1 MVGKLELVRKRTV
14 LNAVRSYS
22 CVSNGRGL
30 VVKQSIAA
38 GTVVIALGKLAVITE
53 VKNTEQVSVRINDT
67 GETKIVAVADVE
79 IIPEEQETITQLTTY
94 DPADPKEAMK
104 LIAAAEQAVILKEY
118 FNGDMTQN
126 EAAQKLSLKKSAFYK
141 LASRF
146 NHALG
151 ALSIIKNSPGAKT
164 GSHRIPEA
172 VVAVVKECFDRHYQ
186 GAAASYSHVW
196 KQTQAACAEKGLPPP
211 GLSTVQRLI
220 KKMDPKIVFR
230 QKYGLDA
237 TNQRFQTRPG
247 YVHTDYPLQ
256 HAQMDHTRVDL
267 ILRAEHDRSLT
278 IGRPWVTLLIDVHTR
293 IILGFYLSMFAPSL
307 VSVQQTVCMA
317 ALPKKKSPPTL
328 PPMGL
333 AIPITGCLKNWAWT
347 MPQNFILRFWR
358 QD

>member
-1 MVGKLELVRKRTV
+1 MDGKLELVRKRTV

-118 FNGDMTQN
+118 FNGDITQN

-146 NHALG
+146 
-151 ALSIIKNSPGAKT
+151 
-164 GSHRIPEA
+164 R
-172 VVAVVKECFDRHYQ
+172 
-186 GAAASYSHVW
+186 
-196 KQTQAACAEKGLPPP
+196 
-211 GLSTVQRLI
+211 
-220 KKMDPKIVFR
+220 
-230 QKYGLDA
+230 
-237 TNQRFQTRPG
+237 RFSR
-247 YVHTDYPLQ
+247 
-256 HAQMDHTRVDL
+256 
-267 ILRAEHDRSLT
+267 
-278 IGRPWVTLLIDVHTR
+278 
-293 IILGFYLSMFAPSL
+293 
-307 VSVQQTVCMA
+307 
-317 ALPKKKSPPTL
+317 
-328 PPMGL
+328 
-333 AIPITGCLKNWAWT
+333 
-347 MPQNFILRFWR
+347 
-358 QD
+358 